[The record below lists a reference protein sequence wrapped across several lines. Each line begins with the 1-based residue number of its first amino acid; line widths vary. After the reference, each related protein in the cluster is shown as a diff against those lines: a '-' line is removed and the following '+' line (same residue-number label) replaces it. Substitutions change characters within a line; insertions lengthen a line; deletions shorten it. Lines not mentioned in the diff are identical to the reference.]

1 MKWRWGAIAAFAI
14 LLACGAAWFYQR
26 SPLRGLPYKDS
37 FAAGKSEEW
46 AAYGGTWRVA
56 QGAMRNE
63 SDERGAKLITG
74 SS

>member
-37 FAAGKSEEW
+37 FAAGKSEGWLRGPCATSRMSE
-46 AAYGGTWRVA
+46 A
-56 QGAMRNE
+56 RN
-63 SDERGAKLITG
+63 
-74 SS
+74 